1 MARRDTF
8 VDHLAEVPLFR
19 ACSRKARST
28 VARRAKERRVGAGEV
43 VINEGETGNEFFV
56 IMDGHAQVRRGGK
69 KVATLGPGQFFGD
82 LAVLDKAPR
91 NATVTAETP
100 MALLVLGQ
108 REFSALIKEVPGFAH
123 KLLAG
128 LAHRLREADAKSV
141 Q

>member
-8 VDHLAEVPLFR
+8 VDHLGEVPLFR

-56 IMDGHAQVRRGGK
+56 IMDGQAQVRRRGK

-82 LAVLDKAPR
+82 LAVLDRAPR
-91 NATVTAETP
+91 NATVTP
-100 MALLVLGQ
+100 RHPWLCSCWG
-108 REFSALIKEVPGFAH
+108 SASS
-123 KLLAG
+123 
-128 LAHRLREADAKSV
+128 RR
-141 Q
+141 

>member
-43 VINEGETGNEFFV
+43 VINEGEAGNEFFV
-56 IMDGHAQVRRGGK
+56 IMDGHAQVRRRGK

-108 REFSALIKEVPGFAH
+108 REFSALIEEVPGFAH

-128 LAHRLREADAKSV
+128 LAHRLREAVAKSV